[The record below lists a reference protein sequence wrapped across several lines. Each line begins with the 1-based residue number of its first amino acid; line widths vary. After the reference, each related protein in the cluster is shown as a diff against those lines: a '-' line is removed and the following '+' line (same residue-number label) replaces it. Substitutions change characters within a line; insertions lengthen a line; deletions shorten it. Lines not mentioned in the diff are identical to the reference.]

1 MQKMQQIQGDSLQ
14 QMKRMKGDA
23 IHIVRISQGGGS
35 GGGTRDHNALINRDM
50 EDQHPINAITRLIG
64 ELEARPAQSLTNMD
78 IQLILNS

>member
-1 MQKMQQIQGDSLQ
+1 MIPDYILDIDVPEYQLDMADEPGVEMDVGMRS
-14 QMKRMKGDA
+14 G
-23 IHIVRISQGGGS
+23 